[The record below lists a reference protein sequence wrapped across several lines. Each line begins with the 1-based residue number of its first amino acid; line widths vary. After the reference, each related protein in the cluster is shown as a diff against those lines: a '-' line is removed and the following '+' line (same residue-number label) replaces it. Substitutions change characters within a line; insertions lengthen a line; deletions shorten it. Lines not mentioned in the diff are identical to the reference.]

1 MNKNRFKISTMKCS
15 KHFFEQSNLPANFI
29 FYRRTQNPCHQLDKE
44 GRQVKSISWC
54 ELATRVMALNTV
66 TKDLS
71 DPHKKWLLLFLP
83 LAWSGHVGLGLALGV
98 FGPTQPYLAKNVGES
113 VDTINLIWTGEEDIK
128 KYTN

>member
-1 MNKNRFKISTMKCS
+1 
-15 KHFFEQSNLPANFI
+15 
-29 FYRRTQNPCHQLDKE
+29 
-44 GRQVKSISWC
+44 
-54 ELATRVMALNTV
+54 MALSTV

-71 DPHKKWLLLFLP
+71 EPHKKWLLLFLP

-113 VDTINLIWTGEEDIK
+113 VDTINFIWTGEEDIK